1 MVPTPV
7 VISGIKTESAS
18 LYLAPWFKAC
28 GLTLQACAKGHGHG
42 RKENIACVGSVH
54 FLVQVENHLQQKR
67 LLQSRK
73 SDERWTSE
81 GSRWISQRQEHT
93 TDGSFSADYPILR
106 GLQFSLPLLEAV
118 NWVADGCCASSS
130 LGSCWHLAP
139 TGNCRSCAWDG
150 QFLSFPH
157 LWPPKISEHSN
168 IENPSNVWTES
179 NGQTPNL
186 VDTHLKLHDFL
197 VAFGVH
203 RPRERFGSG
212 AFAGARYCGTF
223 PLENPF
229 SGDAGPS
236 RYDAAAA
243 PGLRLILDH
252 LLPSSA
258 ARLSRKHGLWLVH
271 RIFHDGLW

>member
-1 MVPTPV
+1 MVAV
-7 VISGIKTESAS
+7 R
-18 LYLAPWFKAC
+18 
-28 GLTLQACAKGHGHG
+28 H
-42 RKENIACVGSVH
+42 
-54 FLVQVENHLQQKR
+54 
-67 LLQSRK
+67 
-73 SDERWTSE
+73 
-81 GSRWISQRQEHT
+81 
-93 TDGSFSADYPILR
+93 
-106 GLQFSLPLLEAV
+106 LPLVAV
-118 NWVADGCCASSS
+118 GISLLLGTADHVLGMANSS
-130 LGSCWHLAP
+130 
-139 TGNCRSCAWDG
+139 RSPI
-150 QFLSFPH
+150 F
-157 LWPPKISEHSN
+157 WPPKISEHSN

-271 RIFHDGLW
+271 RIFHDGL

>member
-1 MVPTPV
+1 MGNNHGSYPGCDIRDQNRICFFVPSSMVQGMRTHL
-7 VISGIKTESAS
+7 AS
-18 LYLAPWFKAC
+18 LCQRSWSWSERKHCLR
-28 GLTLQACAKGHGHG
+28 GQCALSCPSG
-42 RKENIACVGSVH
+42 E
-54 FLVQVENHLQQKR
+54 
-67 LLQSRK
+67 SRK

-81 GSRWISQRQEHT
+81 GFRWISQRQEHT
-93 TDGSFSADYPILR
+93 TDGSFSADYPIRR
-106 GLQFSLPLLEAV
+106 GLQFGLPLLEAV

-243 PGLRLILDH
+243 PGLRLILAH

-258 ARLSRKHGLWLVH
+258 ARLSRKYGLWLVH
-271 RIFHDGLW
+271 RIFHDGLR